1 MAWMEQLVGQTLNR
15 YKIISL
21 LGEGGMGAVYKGHDM
36 TLQRD
41 VAIKVMHS
49 HFADQPNFQERFLQE
64 ARTTARL
71 DYPNIVQVHDFGQDR
86 SYLYIVMKF
95 IPGDNL
101 EKMLRDMRSEGKWIL
116 MSEAVGLIQ
125 LVAKALDY
133 AHRQGVLHRDIK
145 PGNIMIEPEPSD
157 GLPYRPVIT
166 DLGLA
171 KLAQGGVVTQDGT
184 SMGTPAYM
192 SPEQSLGQATDA
204 RSDVYSLG
212 VLLFELATG
221 QLPFPARNLAD
232 AIQYH
237 VNTPPPSPRSLRP
250 DIPDELEK
258 IILKSLEK
266 DPIKRFSSAA
276 ELASALKE
284 TSHVTHTIQS
294 VPSPLHG
301 AVSLFTQYQQSLQD
315 RRGVSILEEFDVP
328 SELPQ
333 DRIQVLGKDKTT
345 ESVIIKRPVM
355 MIGRDPD
362 NDITIDDRK
371 ASRHHARIEFTGK
384 YYQVV
389 DLNSTNGTYLS
400 NQRLIPGV
408 AERWLPENAI
418 HIGDTWFRLLL
429 SSEETPPTVGAT
441 VRQELPSQDWN
452 RNLSSPLEGRIAM
465 FLESNQISVEPG
477 QTTVVTLVIQN
488 KGNSV
493 DSFITSVTGV
503 PATWVIVPS
512 HPISLNPGDQKPVS
526 ISIKPPLNSQS
537 RAGRYPLTISVSSQ
551 LRPSETVESS
561 LILTVTTF
569 SQYNSALSP
578 ERIYFGQIGQIT
590 IRNQGNTPESF
601 AVKWQDPAQSLVFT
615 PLQPTFNVPE
625 GEEIVA
631 EFRVEPR
638 QPPVIGGEKVYPFS
652 AQISPGSGPTQTHRL
667 EAHGKGWIPTWSIPV
682 VIIACLA
689 FAALGVFFSSS
700 LIASPNRSTQTAEA
714 GKTQIA
720 FAVQR
725 TNEAGTA
732 TALGLENANQ
742 ATREAATATASWL
755 NADDDKDGL
764 TNGEELAL
772 NTLPNKRDTDE
783 DGLDDGEEV
792 HNRKTDPLNPDSDN
806 DGIKDGD
813 EVARGLNPLNPD
825 TDGDGI
831 PDSQDQAPLQIST
844 PTANLPAT
852 QQAEILATQQM
863 AATQSAAAFQATAQM
878 AAQLTAA
885 AAQTAGAAQSATLTA
900 QAVKRIAY
908 IYNTDPGAA
917 NDFKSFLQSQGFQVD
932 LISQSDIFSADLF
945 TYKAILI
952 GQDTGNTST
961 WGDVGGAQAGEVQ
974 TTGRPI
980 LGLGEGGYAFFGKL
994 SLAIGYGNGAHGN
1007 EKDVHVTDPGA
1018 IYWNSPINVSI
1029 PGSQII
1035 SLYNNGV
1042 EYVGIY
1048 MPGPVP
1054 DVEKIANIPSSMDYY
1069 PITRLAIRY
1078 FLWGFNGTPSAMTT
1092 KGQRIFINVLEAI
1105 IP

>member
-1 MAWMEQLVGQTLNR
+1 MEQLIGQTLNR

-21 LGEGGMGAVYKGHDM
+21 LGEGGMGAVYKGHDL

-71 DYPNIVQVHDFGQDR
+71 DYPNIVQVHDFGKDR
-86 SYLYIVMKF
+86 SFLYIVMKF

-125 LVAKALDY
+125 QVAKALDY
-133 AHRQGVLHRDIK
+133 AHRQGVFHRDIK

-157 GLPYRPVIT
+157 GLPYRPVVT

-171 KLAQGGVVTQDGT
+171 KLAQGGVITQDGT

-192 SPEQSLGQATDA
+192 SPEQSIGEATDA

-212 VLLFELATG
+212 VLLFELTTG
-221 QLPFPARNLAD
+221 QLPFPARNLSE

-237 VNTPPPSPRSLRP
+237 VNTPPPIPSSLRD
-250 DIPDELEK
+250 DIPNELEK
-258 IILKSLEK
+258 IILRSLEK
-266 DPIKRFSSAA
+266 DPAKRFSSAG
-276 ELASALKE
+276 ELASALQKI
-284 TSHVTHTIQS
+284 SQITHTIQS

-301 AVSLFTQYQQSLQD
+301 AVSLFTQYQQSLLD
-315 RRGVSILEEFDVP
+315 RRGASILEEFDVP
-328 SELPQ
+328 GELPQ
-333 DRIQVLGKDKTT
+333 DRIQVLERDKTT
-345 ESVIIKRPVM
+345 QSVIVKRPVM

-371 ASRHHARIEFTGK
+371 ASRHHSRIEFTGS

-389 DLNSTNGTYLS
+389 DLNSTNGTYLG

-408 AERWLPENAI
+408 AERWLPENAL

-429 SSEETPPTVGAT
+429 STGESSHTVGAT
-441 VRQELPSQDWN
+441 VRQEIPSQDWN
-452 RNLSSPLEGRIAM
+452 RNISGSGSGRIAI
-465 FLESNQISVEPG
+465 FLESNQINVEPG
-477 QTTVVTLVIQN
+477 QSSIVTLVIQN
-488 KGNSV
+488 QGNNA
-493 DSFITSVTGV
+493 DAFITSVTGI
-503 PATWVIVPS
+503 PATWVMVPT

-526 ISIKPPLNSQS
+526 ITINPPLNAQS
-537 RAGRYPLTISVSSQ
+537 RAGRYPLKISVSSQ
-551 LRPSETVESS
+551 QRPSDSVESS
-561 LILTVTTF
+561 LILTVTTYTQF
-569 SQYNSALSP
+569 ISSFSP
-578 ERIYFGQIGQIT
+578 ERIQFGQTGRIT
-590 IRNQGNTPESF
+590 IQNQGNTPESF
-601 AVKWQDPAQSLVFT
+601 AVIWKDPSQSLVFT
-615 PLQPTFNVPE
+615 PPKPTFNVPE
-625 GEEIVA
+625 GEEIIA
-631 EFRVEPR
+631 EFRVEPSR
-638 QPPVIGGEKVYPFS
+638 SPIIGGEKSYPFS
-652 AQISPGSGPTQTHRL
+652 AQISPGSGAPQTHRIV
-667 EAHGKGWIPTWSIPV
+667 AFGKGWIPTWTIPFA
-682 VIIACLA
+682 IIACLA
-689 FAALGVFFSSS
+689 IAALGVFFSSS
-700 LIASPNRSTQTAEA
+700 LIAAPNRSTQTAEA
-714 GKTQIA
+714 GRTEIA
-720 FAVQR
+720 LVVQQ

-732 TALGLENANQ
+732 TASGLENANL

-755 NADDDKDGL
+755 EADDDKDGL
-764 TNGEELAL
+764 TNGEELSL

-792 HNRKTDPLNPDSDN
+792 NNRKTDPLNPDSDN

-831 PDSQDQAPLQIST
+831 PDSQDQAPLHTST
-844 PTANLPAT
+844 ATVNIPGT
-852 QQAEILATQQM
+852 QQAENLATQQM
-863 AATQSAAAFQATAQM
+863 AATQTAAAFQATAQM

-900 QAVKRIAY
+900 QAVKRVAY
-908 IYNTDPGAA
+908 IYSTDPGAA

-945 TYKAILI
+945 SYKAIII
-952 GQDTGNTST
+952 GRDTGNTST
-961 WGDVGGAQAGEVQ
+961 WGDGAGAQAGEIQ
-974 TTGRPI
+974 STGRPI

-994 SLAIGYGNGAHGN
+994 NLAIGYGNGAHGN

-1018 IYWNSPINVSI
+1018 VYWNSPLNVNI

-1035 SLYNNGV
+1035 SLYDSAV

-1048 MPGPVP
+1048 MPGPVA
-1054 DVEKIANIPSSMDYY
+1054 DVEKIANIPASMDYY

-1078 FLWGFNGTPSAMTT
+1078 FLWGFNGTPSAMTN
-1092 KGQRIFINVLEAI
+1092 KGQKVFINVLEEI